1 MSARLPTLR
10 LRRAFTVRWLETM
23 AAVQVP
29 SAQTEWLP
37 MLRLASERAQQSR
50 PLIPEDISQHLLPL
64 SVAAART
71 WLEQAVHCGM
81 LTATGSPELPTYA
94 LSALGAAAAQLG
106 VSTEAQQ
113 GLFRFAVADEP
124 LLAGHHVLH
133 LEERREASAG
143 ETIPLEE
150 LLATEPGA
158 CGRSLLQPNTP
169 FVVVRTA
176 DVVRVLPTP
185 QELIIEL
192 ELAPDH
198 TGPFRL
204 RVFSERKEGKGEK
217 AATAV
222 DVRLVSSLQRRA
234 DQTYGD
240 LLALVLSAGAA
251 PRELSAGLSVPFAA
265 LSTEARLSFRLRHQQ
280 SFPAHLRVPGQFDLG
295 VFEVEPIE
303 VALVPRAEDVDAWGL
318 WLQVRA
324 LGGERTPAAAAKAGE
339 AARQKIPAYRPRSLH
354 ELAAA
359 LAQQPSNGPTDGSRA
374 ALLEAYDLLLW
385 EDAP

>member
-1 MSARLPTLR
+1 
-10 LRRAFTVRWLETM
+10 
-23 AAVQVP
+23 
-29 SAQTEWLP
+29 

-50 PLIPEDISQHLLPL
+50 PLTPEDISQHLLPL

-113 GLFRFAVADEP
+113 GLFRFAVTDEP

-150 LLATEPGA
+150 ALATEPGT

-176 DVVRVLPTP
+176 DVVRVLPTQ

-198 TGPFRL
+198 AGPFRL
-204 RVFSERKEGKGEK
+204 RVFSERKEGRGEK
-217 AATAV
+217 AAAAV

-234 DQTYGD
+234 DQSYGD

-280 SFPAHLRVPGQFDLG
+280 SFTAHLRVPGQFDLG

>member
-1 MSARLPTLR
+1 
-10 LRRAFTVRWLETM
+10 
-23 AAVQVP
+23 
-29 SAQTEWLP
+29 
-37 MLRLASERAQQSR
+37 
-50 PLIPEDISQHLLPL
+50 
-64 SVAAART
+64 
-71 WLEQAVHCGM
+71 M

-94 LSALGAAAAQLG
+94 LSTLGAAAAQLG

-280 SFPAHLRVPGQFDLG
+280 SFTALLRVPGQFDLG

-324 LGGERTPAAAAKAGE
+324 LGSERTPAAAAKPAKRRDRKFPPIVPGPYTNSRPPSPNNRLLGRLTA
-339 AARQKIPAYRPRSLH
+339 AARRCSKPTTSSSGRMRHEHSSAHSHFGALPLPRTRGRRYLAKARRRADGHARRSARLH
-354 ELAAA
+354 ATRGLAECVDH
-359 LAQQPSNGPTDGSRA
+359 GHR
-374 ALLEAYDLLLW
+374 
-385 EDAP
+385 

>member
-10 LRRAFTVRWLETM
+10 LRRAFTVRRLETM

-29 SAQTEWLP
+29 STQTEWLP

-50 PLIPEDISQHLLPL
+50 PLTPEDISQHLLPL

-94 LSALGAAAAQLG
+94 LSTLGAAAAQLG

-113 GLFRFAVADEP
+113 GLFRFAVTDEP

-150 LLATEPGA
+150 QLATEPGA

-176 DVVRVLPTP
+176 DVVRMLPTP

-198 TGPFRL
+198 AGPCLLYTSPSPRD
-204 RVFSERKEGKGEK
+204 RTRSRMP
-217 AATAV
+217 
-222 DVRLVSSLQRRA
+222 SSA
-234 DQTYGD
+234 
-240 LLALVLSAGAA
+240 
-251 PRELSAGLSVPFAA
+251 
-265 LSTEARLSFRLRHQQ
+265 
-280 SFPAHLRVPGQFDLG
+280 
-295 VFEVEPIE
+295 
-303 VALVPRAEDVDAWGL
+303 
-318 WLQVRA
+318 
-324 LGGERTPAAAAKAGE
+324 
-339 AARQKIPAYRPRSLH
+339 
-354 ELAAA
+354 
-359 LAQQPSNGPTDGSRA
+359 
-374 ALLEAYDLLLW
+374 
-385 EDAP
+385 